1 MAFQS
6 AARGWSTAARQ
17 KKIGSTAQSPTGH
30 LKLLIF
36 CFMICCADRLRRPS
50 VMIVCANR
58 LRRPS
63 ARTARAHHICGQPC
77 NRTID
82 KHMITYTGTTRTEPS
97 PEPGNPFDRAK
108 ATKIYLIIC
117 THAYMLWLPHKASQ
131 NLTRPVSQGL
141 AKSHKVSQGLTR
153 PHKVPQGLTRSH
165 KASQGIARS
174 NTVSQGFRCQ
184 LNGESM
190 PRLTLAPTV

>member
-108 ATKIYLIIC
+108 ATKVYLIIC
-117 THAYMLWLPHKASQ
+117 THAYHGSLVVVRCCCGCHTRPHKISQGLSHKASQ
-131 NLTRPVSQGL
+131 NLTR
-141 AKSHKVSQGLTR
+141 
-153 PHKVPQGLTRSH
+153 SH
-165 KASQGIARS
+165 KAS
-174 NTVSQGFRCQ
+174 
-184 LNGESM
+184 
-190 PRLTLAPTV
+190 